1 MSKKDLIIIGAS
13 GHGKVVAEIAE
24 LTGQYNNIYFMD
36 DFSEKK
42 IFHGYKNL
50 GSAKRIDQYKNKA
63 DFFVAIG
70 DNAVRR
76 DKLDALI
83 KEDYSIPTIIHP
95 DAVISNTACIDKGTV
110 VIAGAIINASS
121 KIGIG
126 CIINTKASIDHDCK
140 LENYVHISPGVTVAG
155 NVSIGEGCWIGAG
168 GTISN
173 NLTIT
178 EDTIVGAGALVVSNI
193 YESGIYIGVPA
204 KINSSLKDGSKFK

>member
-42 IFHGYKNL
+42 TFHGYKNL
-50 GSAKRIDQYKNKA
+50 GTAKRIDQYKDKA

-70 DNAVRR
+70 DNAIRR

-83 KEDYSIPTIIHP
+83 KEAYSIPTIIHP
-95 DAVISNTACIDKGTV
+95 NAVISNTASIGKGTV
-110 VIAGAIINASS
+110 VMAGAIINASV
-121 KIGIG
+121 KVEIGT
-126 CIINTKASIDHDCK
+126 IINTKASIDHDCK
-140 LENYVHISPGVTVAG
+140 LEDYVHISPGVTIAG

-168 GTISN
+168 SVIINNISVKKMTI
-173 NLTIT
+173 I
-178 EDTIVGAGALVVSNI
+178 GAGATVVDQINH
-193 YESGIYIGVPA
+193 SGTYIGVPA
-204 KINSSLKDGSKFK
+204 KKI

>member
-24 LTGQYNNIYFMD
+24 LTGQYNYIYFMD

-42 IFHGYKNL
+42 TFHGYKNL
-50 GSAKRIDQYKNKA
+50 GSPKRSDQHKDKA

-70 DNAVRR
+70 DNNIRK

-83 KEDYSIPTIIHP
+83 KEDYSIATIVHP
-95 DAVISNTACIDKGTV
+95 NTVISKTVHIGQGTV
-110 VIAGAIINASS
+110 LMAGVIVNASS

-140 LENYVHISPGVTVAG
+140 LENYVHVSPGVTIAG
-155 NVSIGEGCWIGAG
+155 NTEIGCNTWIGAG
-168 GTISN
+168 SVIINNISIKEMTI
-173 NLTIT
+173 
-178 EDTIVGAGALVVSNI
+178 
-193 YESGIYIGVPA
+193 IG
-204 KINSSLKDGSKFK
+204 

>member
-1 MSKKDLIIIGAS
+1 MSKKNLIIIGAS

-42 IFHGYKNL
+42 TFHGYKNL
-50 GSAKRIDQYKNKA
+50 GSAKRSDQHKDKA

-110 VIAGAIINASS
+110 VMAGAIINASV
-121 KIGIG
+121 KVEIGT
-126 CIINTKASIDHDCK
+126 IINTNSSIDHDSTIGK
-140 LENYVHISPGVTVAG
+140 YTHISPGTAIAG
-155 NVSIGEGCWIGAG
+155 SVSIGNEVWIGIHAS
-168 GTISN
+168 IIN
-173 NLTIT
+173 NINICN
-178 EDTIVGAGALVVSNI
+178 DAVVGAGSLVLEDIKECGTYV
-193 YESGIYIGVPA
+193 GIPVR
-204 KINSSLKDGSKFK
+204 KIH